1 MPNTKSAAKRL
12 RQNIKR
18 RARNR
23 AVKHMVKTHCRRV
36 LAAIQER
43 DPVRAREEFRLAV
56 KKIDQAAAKGVIHKN
71 KAARLKSRLAQRLNR
86 VGVTAAS

>member
-12 RQNIKR
+12 RQNVKR
-18 RARNR
+18 RGRNR
-23 AVKHMVKTHCRRV
+23 AVKHTIKTHCKRV
-36 LAAIQER
+36 LKALAEGN
-43 DPVRAREEFRLAV
+43 AELAKAEFRLAT

-86 VGVTAAS
+86 LVTA

>member
-12 RQNIKR
+12 RQNIRR

-23 AVKHMVKTHCRRV
+23 AIKHMVKTHCKRV
-36 LAAIQER
+36 LNAIAAGNADLAQ
-43 DPVRAREEFRLAV
+43 AEFRLAS

-71 KAARLKSRLAQRLNR
+71 KAARLKSRLAQRLNKLIK
-86 VGVTAAS
+86 A